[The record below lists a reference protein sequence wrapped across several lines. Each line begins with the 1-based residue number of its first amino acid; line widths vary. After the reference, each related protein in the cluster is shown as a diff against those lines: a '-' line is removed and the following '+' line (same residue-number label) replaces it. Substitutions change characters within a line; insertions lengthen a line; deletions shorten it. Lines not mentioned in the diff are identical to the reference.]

1 MLVLQ
6 GVQGP
11 HAQHRTCFSLWLL
24 PCKPSPAPPGTTTAG
39 RIDQTRHW
47 RASRRRLPSCRP
59 APQLSFHPQRPR
71 PRLRRPVR
79 LRCEGQD
86 DGDSSSSAGG
96 GGGGGKRPPKK
107 QSGKP
112 FQWLRQAL
120 SGLRTQRAARVV
132 FNVGALLLLMR
143 LWPLNGRHP
152 LSGDG
157 ATIPIDV
164 RSPLAAHALI
174 AIYLCFVM
182 WRPCKQM
189 HFKATCD
196 AQYVLITCMHVGVRP
211 TWSLST
217 FISTCPCWQDTLQH
231 PGPHC

>member
-1 MLVLQ
+1 M
-6 GVQGP
+6 P
-11 HAQHRTCFSLWLL
+11 QHRTCFSLWLL

-39 RIDQTRHW
+39 RIDQTRQLAGEQEATAIMQ
-47 RASRRRLPSCRP
+47 ASPAAVLPP
-59 APQLSFHPQRPR
+59 AAAA

-182 WRPCKQM
+182 WPALQ
-189 HFKATCD
+189 AD
-196 AQYVLITCMHVGVRP
+196 A
-211 TWSLST
+211 
-217 FISTCPCWQDTLQH
+217 F
-231 PGPHC
+231 